1 MKRDW
6 ADRRYRRLMLAL
18 PVVYFLF
25 YLLCFVLLEEHVRP
39 RYWISSRLDAY
50 IPFCEWFILP
60 YAAWFPLVPGLFL
73 YFYRRDPERYRYLC
87 RAILLGLTACLV
99 LYALFP
105 NGQLL
110 RRAVPRDNLL
120 CQLVTLLRRVDTPT
134 NVCPSIHVFVSV
146 TLAIAMAR
154 SPALARHQRL
164 RAALMILCGL
174 ICLATVFLKQH
185 SVIDVACG
193 GALSAAMDLLASPG
207 RVSGMFQRLRRK
219 KKKPALES

>member
-25 YLLCFVLLEEHVRP
+25 YLLCFVLLEEYVRP
-39 RYWISSRLDAY
+39 RYWISSQLDAY

-60 YAAWFPLVPGLFL
+60 YVAWFPLVPGLFL
-73 YFYRRDPERYRYLC
+73 YFYRRDPEQYRYLC
-87 RAILLGLTACLV
+87 RAILLGLTVCLAI
-99 LYALFP
+99 YALFP

-154 SPALARHQRL
+154 SPAMARHQRL

-174 ICLATVFLKQH
+174 ICLATMFLKQH

-193 GALSAAMDLLASPG
+193 GALSAVMDLLASPG

-219 KKKPALES
+219 KKKPVLES